1 MHNTIPYMMVII
13 LMVIIMNHD
22 MMVIIL
28 MVVVVESIIV
38 IRWYIAC
45 LIQFISNM
53 ILIQIVVE

>member
-1 MHNTIPYMMVII
+1 MHNLCMMMMMINII
-13 LMVIIMNHD
+13 LMV
-22 MMVIIL
+22 MV
-28 MVVVVESIIV
+28 MVVVMVMVESIIV